1 MKKSIKDIKDKYD
14 YTLIDCIPSL
24 WLLTIN
30 AYRVIVPI
38 RPQFLVAK
46 NLEQLV
52 TNVMLVKKSINLS
65 LYIDGILLTLV
76 DN

>member
-1 MKKSIKDIKDKYD
+1 MV
-14 YTLIDCIPSL
+14 T
-24 WLLTIN
+24 TIN